1 MWTETESLCGTFDL
15 KEGTRTVVFI
25 KDKSILCL
33 LLVVVLLVGCASSAG
48 KSMLVQSSVSI
59 ALEEF
64 GWTSFPLRVLV
75 DVNQWSVPDYAVAIR
90 EALDDWM
97 ISIWNY
103 TQTFNDTSL
112 PAVSY
117 VFYVSS
123 INATQGYDVLVTF
136 TPDRI
141 PPGSSIVGLTTYEYE
156 PVTHEPISPITINVT
171 TSSATASSLFV
182 KDIVMHEFGHALG
195 LGHASSSSTLNGP
208 ELMYYTSSKNEVVY
222 PSTLD
227 VYGLTELYKGFFN
240 QSVQLPS
247 DVPYVMLTEGT
258 VPLPTVTP
266 PASSLWEDFKPYLPI
281 IVVLLL
287 LIVAAIVLARIG
299 KEKSPEEPAQP
310 LPPPP
315 PTV

>member
-1 MWTETESLCGTFDL
+1 M
-15 KEGTRTVVFI
+15 VVFI
-25 KDKSILCL
+25 KEKSILCL
-33 LLVVVLLVGCASSAG
+33 LLVVALLVGCSSSAG
-48 KSMLVQSSVSI
+48 KSVLVQSSISI

-64 GWTSFPLRVLV
+64 RWTWTRFPLKVLV
-75 DVNQWSVPDYAVAIR
+75 DMNQWSVPDYAVAVR

-97 ISIWNY
+97 KGIWNY

-112 PAVSY
+112 PAMSY

-123 INATQGYDVLVTF
+123 VNATQDYDVLVTF
-136 TPDRI
+136 TSDRM
-141 PPGSSIVGLTTYEYE
+141 PPGSSVVGLTTYDYD
-156 PVTHEPISPITINVT
+156 PAMREPIPPITINVT

-182 KDIVMHEFGHALG
+182 KDVVMHEFGHALG
-195 LGHASSSSTLNGP
+195 LGHASSPSTLNGP

-227 VYGLTELYKGFFN
+227 VYGLTELYRGVFS
-240 QSVQLPS
+240 QSVQLPV

-266 PASSLWEDFKPYLPI
+266 PAASLWEDYKQYLPI

-299 KEKSPEEPAQP
+299 KEKSPEEPPQP